1 MDNNSTH
8 STSNNEIDL
17 LKVSNSLKNGLIK
30 SLRIIP
36 LTIDFIK
43 KNIFIIVGLLIIGVV
58 AGFYYNKKEK
68 AYNSNIIVTPNFETV
83 DYLYEKVALLNSHI
97 QQNDQE
103 FLQENKIDP
112 SYKIYKVEVKPI
124 SDLYRFLNQGDKYF
138 EIFNTLSENNDAKKV
153 AEDFSTSKN
162 FPKHLIT
169 VSAKG
174 KIDQKV
180 LDAII
185 KYINTSDYYQPV
197 RAQVLE
203 NTKAKVIINDS
214 IIKQID
220 GILNNAGSAKNNTSV
235 YINEQSQLNDL
246 INQKNRLVEDNHYFK
261 ISIPNLK
268 YIIAPLDFS
277 KNIEDYSGF
286 KGKYHLI
293 FPLILIGLFIVI
305 SLIRKIK

>member
-1 MDNNSTH
+1 MS
-8 STSNNEIDL
+8 
-17 LKVSNSLKNGLIK
+17 
-30 SLRIIP
+30 
-36 LTIDFIK
+36 
-43 KNIFIIVGLLIIGVV
+43 IG
-58 AGFYYNKKEK
+58 A
-68 AYNSNIIVTPNFETV
+68 
-83 DYLYEKVALLNSHI
+83 
-97 QQNDQE
+97 
-103 FLQENKIDP
+103 FLQSCTNHKQEISKDKSNEMKNLYD
-112 SYKIYKVEVKPI
+112 YKVESLDGKEINFADFKGKKVLIVNTASECGFTPQYA
-124 SDLYRFLNQGDKYF
+124 DL
-138 EIFNTLSENNDAKKV
+138 EKV

-268 YIIAPLDFS
+268 YIIAPL
-277 KNIEDYSGF
+277 K
-286 KGKYHLI
+286 
-293 FPLILIGLFIVI
+293 
-305 SLIRKIK
+305 